1 MFNANGLYLTQH
13 SGHIYS
19 VTSGV
24 LKVFALSGQIL
35 SSATINIVM
44 HKKIYLILKFKFNTL
59 FFYVFSKG
67 LYWSPIAFIFYD
79 ILNNVIALKGV
90 VCQEA
95 HIFSGIMGGLL
106 KELFKI
112 IFNAWWHWKE
122 LLNPCEYLCL
132 CDIWTSTQ
140 TEKKIDR
147 EICVNYLWFY
157 WWIWVSSGFLIMGN
171 VD

>member
-1 MFNANGLYLTQH
+1 MYNSNGLYLTQH

-19 VTSGV
+19 VSSGV

-44 HKKIYLILKFKFNTL
+44 HKKIYLILKFKFNT
-59 FFYVFSKG
+59 
-67 LYWSPIAFIFYD
+67 FIFLCFLKRIVLITNCIH
-79 ILNNVIALKGV
+79 ILWYFKKSGYNVKFNIIALKGV

-95 HIFSGIMGGLL
+95 HIVSGIMGGLL

-132 CDIWTSTQ
+132 CDTWTSTQ
-140 TEKKIDR
+140 TEK
-147 EICVNYLWFY
+147 NW
-157 WWIWVSSGFLIMGN
+157 
-171 VD
+171 